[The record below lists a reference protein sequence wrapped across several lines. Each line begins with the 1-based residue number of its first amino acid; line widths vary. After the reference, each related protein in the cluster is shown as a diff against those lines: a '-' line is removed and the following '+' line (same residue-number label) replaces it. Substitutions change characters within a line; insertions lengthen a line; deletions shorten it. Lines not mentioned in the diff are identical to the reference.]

1 MEKPELLIVDDES
14 INIAVLGN
22 TLGDAYRIRACKT
35 GAQALLAVHKLPRPD
50 LILLDI
56 LMPGMDGYETLS
68 RLRADPVTMD
78 IPVIFITALDNAVDE
93 AHGFALGAVD
103 YITKPFRPAVVQAR
117 IRAHLELKQARDWLS
132 NKNVWLASEVAHRVQ
147 ENELIQ
153 DATLAVITQ
162 LAETRDTDTGNH
174 ILRTSAYVEILARK
188 LQQNPKH
195 ADYLEERT
203 LSLIVK
209 AAPLHDIGKI
219 GIRDAI
225 LLKPGKL
232 DEEEFRIM
240 QTHCRIGGDAIRSAM
255 NQTLTRFAAPP
266 DEAGPTA
273 LNFLEIAEHIAL
285 NHHEKWNGSGYPG
298 GLSGED
304 IPLCAR
310 IMALAD
316 VFDAMT
322 TPRVYKSEM
331 HVAEAAAY
339 IQEQGGRHF
348 DPDVV
353 SAFEAELTA
362 FTNVHRLMADEYT
375 GRLV

>member
-1 MEKPELLIVDDES
+1 MEKPELLIVDDDS

-35 GAQALLAVHKLPRPD
+35 GTQALQTIHRLPRPD

-56 LMPGMDGYETLS
+56 RMPDMDGYETLS
-68 RLRADPVTMD
+68 RLRADPAAMD

-117 IRAHLELKQARDWLS
+117 VRAHLELKQARDWLS
-132 NKNVWLASEVAHRVQ
+132 NKNAWLASEVAHRVQ

-174 ILRTSAYVEILARK
+174 ILRTSAYVEILARR
-188 LQQNPKH
+188 LRQNPKH
-195 ADYLEERT
+195 VDLLDERT

-219 GIRDAI
+219 GIKDAI

-240 QTHCRIGGDAIRSAM
+240 QTHCRIGGNAIRSAM
-255 NQTLTRFAAPP
+255 NQTLTHFAGSPE
-266 DEAGPTA
+266 EARPTS
-273 LNFLEIAEHIAL
+273 LYFLEIAEQIAL
-285 NHHEKWNGSGYPG
+285 NHHEQWNGSGYPG

-339 IQEQGGRHF
+339 ILEQGGRHF

-353 SAFEAELTA
+353 RAFADEQTA
-362 FTNVHRLMADEYT
+362 FTNVHRLMADAYT